1 MLLGVEK
8 TSASHQTLTLQI
20 IGLQLALIIISAGV
34 VYVMDTS
41 QSGISVLWGGGCAL
55 LNVCLLKWRMR
66 LGDDRSISENRHLIL
81 MYRSAL
87 ERFFV
92 VLGLLA
98 FGMMRL
104 DLAPLAILLGFVV
117 GQAGLILVPLM
128 RGMREIS
135 K

>member
-1 MLLGVEK
+1 
-8 TSASHQTLTLQI
+8 
-20 IGLQLALIIISAGV
+20 
-34 VYVMDTS
+34 
-41 QSGISVLWGGGCAL
+41 
-55 LNVCLLKWRMR
+55 
-66 LGDDRSISENRHLIL
+66 